1 LSKMMSNFD
10 ELQKVLGLDAP
21 PSDRDGRMTG
31 VPAEAQVLTG
41 CHSAA
46 SWGFAAGVFT
56 ALSPVITLGGVAGGW
71 VLVKGAGWVLG
82 RVFG

>member
-1 LSKMMSNFD
+1 MISNFD

-21 PSDRDGRMTG
+21 PSDRDGRITG
-31 VPAEAQVLTG
+31 VPAEVQVLAG
-41 CHSAA
+41 FDSAA
-46 SWGFAAGVFT
+46 SWGFAAGVLT
-56 ALSPVITLGGVAGGW
+56 ALSPVIAVGGAVGVW